1 MSDTRSAFLEL
12 KILVVVDA
20 FSARRILKGLLSHI
34 GFSNVNVCSTGA
46 QALDLIKS
54 GQVEMVIADLNLED
68 MKGTE
73 ILKEVRACEN
83 TRNIPFLIITSDTTK
98 EELVEAF
105 QAGLSDYLLKPF
117 DAQTLEEKL
126 RSVLAVS

>member
-1 MSDTRSAFLEL
+1 MSDTRSAFLAL
-12 KILVVVDA
+12 KILVVDDA